1 MKLLTGLRLPVQ
13 QRVFVPDDHGTE
25 DYNARAHLV
34 SEVHLEEAGKD
45 TVVSVRVR
53 GESYVSVRGRVLAP
67 DAEALTARL
76 LRDVPKVDR
85 EMFQQL
91 MDDLQEATA
100 AVDTD
105 RITLA
110 RRRLAAVME
119 AMAADL
125 AIASGGAA

>member
-13 QRVFVPDDHGTE
+13 QRVFVPDDHGAE
-25 DYNARAHLV
+25 DYNPRAQLV
-34 SEVHLEEAGKD
+34 SEVHVEEAGPD
-45 TVVSVRVR
+45 TVVKVKLR
-53 GESYVSVRGRVLAP
+53 GEGYHCGTLRAP
-67 DAEALTARL
+67 AADAEALVARL
-76 LRDVPKVDR
+76 LRDVPRIDR
-85 EMFQQL
+85 EMCQQL

-110 RRRLAAVME
+110 RRRLAAVVE
-119 AMAADL
+119 TMAADL